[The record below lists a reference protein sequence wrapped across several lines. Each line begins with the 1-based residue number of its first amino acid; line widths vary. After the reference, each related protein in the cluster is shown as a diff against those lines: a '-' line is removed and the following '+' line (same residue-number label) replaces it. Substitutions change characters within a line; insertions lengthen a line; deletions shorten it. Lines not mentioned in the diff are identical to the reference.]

1 MYVVRREVSDRCL
14 RPHIGGTKSRTYRLK
29 GRRVKIG
36 QRWIRRF
43 SCSPHRLHPS
53 YLAHQVAPRES
64 TLSLHSQQGKVCS
77 SPPSPGSVQPT
88 LSIPEDAACVRA
100 PSASHLTRLRHRRP
114 SSRRNLAFCGSLRD
128 SSPRLISSS
137 TYLRSIGFYKQRVPS
152 DERQLIGKVVIL
164 LADLGAKSHAHSH
177 RTRKNFMRP
186 CNLRDASIICASQ
199 DCRCHEHLGAKLS
212 PPVSKNSSKWQYE
225 TMCPSILGIRERKQ
239 RFSNGGT
246 KHSPTESRAAITNNV
261 GSPCVLHHA
270 AVLRRKFLYVDER

>member
-1 MYVVRREVSDRCL
+1 M
-14 RPHIGGTKSRTYRLK
+14 K
-29 GRRVKIG
+29 GRRVRIG

-43 SCSPHRLHPS
+43 SCSPHRLHPN
-53 YLAHQVAPRES
+53 YLAHQVAPRDS
-64 TLSLHSQQGKVCS
+64 TLSSHSQQGKVCS

-88 LSIPEDAACVRA
+88 LSIPEDAACTRA

-128 SSPRLISSS
+128 CSPRLISSS

-186 CNLRDASIICASQ
+186 CNLGMPRLYAHRKTAAVTSILEQICPHQSQ
-199 DCRCHEHLGAKLS
+199 KIARNGSTKLS
-212 PPVSKNSSKWQYE
+212 FRVYWVSEKENK
-225 TMCPSILGIRERKQ
+225 
-239 RFSNGGT
+239 
-246 KHSPTESRAAITNNV
+246 
-261 GSPCVLHHA
+261 GSVMVVQNIAQQNHA
-270 AVLRRKFLYVDER
+270 PRSQTT